1 MDVNKYILR
10 NAKITLFV
18 LKKANQI
25 FNGKINKKNLGCW
38 IFFTRN
44 KQNCLQLRTF
54 YLNLLTGNVE
64 LRIAAGEAVVVLY
77 EAAYDHDE
85 EEIVDLVEPLI
96 PGLQVIFKIHVICKI
111 IRNQCKKI
119 RDSG

>member
-1 MDVNKYILR
+1 M
-10 NAKITLFV
+10 LFISTPKE
-18 LKKANQI
+18 LY
-25 FNGKINKKNLGCW
+25 
-38 IFFTRN
+38 
-44 KQNCLQLRTF
+44 TF

-96 PGLQVIFKIHVICKI
+96 PGLQVIFKIIFMLYAK
-111 IRNQCKKI
+111 
-119 RDSG
+119 

>member
-1 MDVNKYILR
+1 M
-10 NAKITLFV
+10 
-18 LKKANQI
+18 
-25 FNGKINKKNLGCW
+25 NKKNLGCW

-44 KQNCLQLRTF
+44 KYNCLQLYTF

-96 PGLQVIFKIHVICKI
+96 PGLQVTFKIC
-111 IRNQCKKI
+111 
-119 RDSG
+119 